1 MISDIEHLFM
11 SIGHLYVL
19 FGEVSVQALYLL
31 LGLFVFLVL
40 SYVGSLYILE
50 INPLSDVSLANMS
63 SHSVGSLFILLMVS
77 FAVWKLF
84 SFM

>member
-1 MISDIEHLFM
+1 M
-11 SIGHLYVL
+11 SVGHLYVL

-50 INPLSDVSLANMS
+50 INPLSDISLANVF
-63 SHSVGSLFILLMVS
+63 SHSVVFLFILLVVLMTVLK
-77 FAVWKLF
+77 FFLNIF
-84 SFM
+84 Y